1 MRQQAPRILSRA
13 IQWSGVWH
21 GRNDRPGS
29 WIRFRMPNLSI
40 DPNPPNWQQ
49 ATRLV
54 AFLLALVAGIY
65 LGWKIYLAPPTAPD
79 ATASP
84 LAATTPSPQPSPTV
98 QVEPTG
104 LAVSSLGSDVT
115 IGASAPEFTLK
126 DLGGQSRNLSDYR
139 GSVVLVNF
147 WASWCPP
154 CRIEMPD
161 LQQTYT
167 RFKDQ
172 GLVVIGLN
180 WTKVDDS
187 TQVEPF
193 VQGLGLTFPILLDP
207 NGDVADNIY
216 PLQGLPTSVIIDTNG
231 TVRHVFIGPVPV
243 QDLAGMI
250 QPMLPTSPLST
261 AVSPTP

>member
-1 MRQQAPRILSRA
+1 
-13 IQWSGVWH
+13 
-21 GRNDRPGS
+21 
-29 WIRFRMPNLSI
+29 MPNLSI

-54 AFLLALVAGIY
+54 TFLLALTAGSY
-65 LGWKIYLAPPTAPD
+65 LGWKIYLAPPAVPD

-84 LAATTPSPQPSPTV
+84 QAASTPSPRPSPTV
-98 QVEPTG
+98 RVEPTG
-104 LAVSSLGSDVT
+104 VAASSLGGNVT
-115 IGASAPEFTLK
+115 IGAAAPDFTLK
-126 DLGGQSRNLSDYR
+126 DMAGQSRNLSDYQ

-161 LQQTYT
+161 LQQTYA

-172 GLVVIGLN
+172 GFVVLGLN

-193 VQGLGLTFPILLDP
+193 VQGLGLTFLILLDP

-216 PLQGLPTSVIIDTNG
+216 PLQGLPTSVIIDTHG
-231 TVRHVFIGPVPV
+231 TVRHVFIGPVPITN
-243 QDLAGMI
+243 LAGMI
-250 QPMLPTSPLST
+250 QPLLPASPPAPT
-261 AVSPTP
+261 ASPTP